1 MSSLRTVVAS
11 TFMESLDRL
20 TTDEQALGKQAA
32 FDLQNRPDHPS
43 FQMHRL
49 EGSDPNFWSARVN
62 LDLRIVLHRR
72 GADQVVCYID
82 HHDATY
88 DWARKRKLD
97 AHETTGAAQFV
108 VIDERV
114 IEVIKRI
121 TTVQPAATDD
131 DPGTQRPFV
140 HLEDAALLAYG
151 VPRAWLNVVRPAT
164 VDTFI
169 EVIAHDLPAEAAE
182 HLLTVATG
190 GTPVVAAKPSVKDP
204 FAHPDARRRFHV
216 LSEDDDALRQAL
228 AAPWDTWQ
236 LFLHPSQRDAV
247 ERDHAGPAR
256 VTGGPG
262 TGKSVVAVHRA
273 ARLARKGRG
282 RVLLTTFSKTLAG
295 RLAAQV
301 DHLLAERADA
311 RERIDVVHLHQRAVE
326 LWREHA
332 GRTLH
337 IAKDEHLT
345 TAIAAAM
352 TEHDPG
358 VSAEFVAA
366 EWAMVVEPHGLR
378 TWEDYARVDRDAR
391 GLPLQRTQRERLWP
405 IFEMVRAR
413 LAADGLETWSDV
425 CLQVAEALEGDRSA
439 ECYAHVVAD
448 EVQDFGPAELALVRA
463 LAAEGANDV
472 FLAGDAHQRIYKPR
486 TSFARA
492 GLEVRGRATVLR
504 VNYRTT
510 EQIRRAA
517 DRLVARAGE
526 IDDDE
531 RAVSLF
537 AGPEPE
543 FRTLG
548 TVHQEIDAV
557 AKWLK
562 QLVSNGYRPGEIG
575 GVGVC
580 TKHRSKGLQFRA
592 VAVLGAEDGLLP
604 LASALAKQPG
614 EPARRAFIER
624 ERNLL
629 YVACTRSRERLLVT
643 GARTRSP
650 LLPEPFSRRRT

>member
-1 MSSLRTVVAS
+1 
-11 TFMESLDRL
+11 
-20 TTDEQALGKQAA
+20 
-32 FDLQNRPDHPS
+32 
-43 FQMHRL
+43 
-49 EGSDPNFWSARVN
+49 
-62 LDLRIVLHRR
+62 
-72 GADQVVCYID
+72 
-82 HHDATY
+82 
-88 DWARKRKLD
+88 
-97 AHETTGAAQFV
+97 
-108 VIDERV
+108 
-114 IEVIKRI
+114 
-121 TTVQPAATDD
+121 
-131 DPGTQRPFV
+131 
-140 HLEDAALLAYG
+140 
-151 VPRAWLNVVRPAT
+151 
-164 VDTFI
+164 
-169 EVIAHDLPAEAAE
+169 
-182 HLLTVATG
+182 
-190 GTPVVAAKPSVKDP
+190 
-204 FAHPDARRRFHV
+204 
-216 LSEDDDALRQAL
+216 
-228 AAPWDTWQ
+228 
-236 LFLHPSQRDAV
+236 
-247 ERDHAGPAR
+247 
-256 VTGGPG
+256 
-262 TGKSVVAVHRA
+262 
-273 ARLARKGRG
+273 
-282 RVLLTTFSKTLAG
+282 
-295 RLAAQV
+295 
-301 DHLLAERADA
+301 
-311 RERIDVVHLHQRAVE
+311 
-326 LWREHA
+326 
-332 GRTLH
+332 
-337 IAKDEHLT
+337 
-345 TAIAAAM
+345 M